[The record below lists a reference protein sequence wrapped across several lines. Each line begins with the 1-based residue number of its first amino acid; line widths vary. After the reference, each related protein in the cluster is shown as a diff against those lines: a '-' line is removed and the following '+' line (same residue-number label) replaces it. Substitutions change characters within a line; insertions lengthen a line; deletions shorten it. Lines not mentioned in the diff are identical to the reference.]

1 MLMRVTM
8 MMILGNNK
16 GIYLFM
22 KIQRIIMILM
32 EVIVTIAMII
42 RIV

>member
-16 GIYLFM
+16 GVDLFM

>member
-16 GIYLFM
+16 GVALFM